1 MKKLSRWQKG
11 QFARGRKRPHQ
22 RAVRTTISM
31 KPIAFDAAVDRMKL
45 RGIRCFSKFMETLV
59 LEEKNRPSYQME
71 LPLTSGRGS
80 FATHD

>member
-1 MKKLSRWQKG
+1 
-11 QFARGRKRPHQ
+11 
-22 RAVRTTISM
+22 
-31 KPIAFDAAVDRMKL
+31 MKL